1 MSGKKVVL
9 SLQRNIDSNINVLIP
24 SVSEATQR
32 EKSYLKEHNEFNGI
46 FSRDRNW

>member
-9 SLQRNIDSNINVLIP
+9 SLQRNIDRIP

-32 EKSYLKEHNEFNGI
+32 EISYLKEHNDFNGI
-46 FSRDRNW
+46 TSGDRNW